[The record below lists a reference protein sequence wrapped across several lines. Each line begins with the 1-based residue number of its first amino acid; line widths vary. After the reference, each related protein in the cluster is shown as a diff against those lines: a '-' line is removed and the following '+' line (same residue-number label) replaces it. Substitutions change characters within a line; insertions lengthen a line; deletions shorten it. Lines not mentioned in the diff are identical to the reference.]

1 MGKNR
6 KYILSARAIKIGIEQ
21 DRDRDSAT
29 RSQRVKANKNKY
41 ATKKETKENALSKIN
56 KN

>member
-21 DRDRDSAT
+21 DRDRDSAA
-29 RSQRVKANKNKY
+29 RSQRVKANKKKY
-41 ATKKETKENALSKIN
+41 ATKKRQRKTH
-56 KN
+56 